1 MFTEIKLAPAKVSS
15 SWLVKKRS
23 IDRDQ
28 HSYTPLADK
37 TQSKN
42 QQQQVARTIK
52 SHSLTKSSFGSVS
65 HKNFMTALNL
75 ESQKTKQ

>member
-1 MFTEIKLAPAKVSS
+1 MFTDIKLAPSKVST

-37 TQSKN
+37 TQPN
-42 QQQQVARTIK
+42 NQQQVARTIK

-75 ESQKTKQ
+75 ESQTTKQ